1 MSNRRKRAA
10 PDQLYKDC
18 LEGRDCMTDVKN
30 KYENATLADKLLQW
44 FGSIL
49 YFGNLGIG
57 SGKGSG
63 GASGYTPI
71 GGVTAPKTTTEV
83 TIARPSVPLDPLGGT
98 EIIPLDVISPN
109 ESSIIPLSENGVPSL
124 DIIDNLP
131 APDMPITT
139 PEVTTSINAHDVIV
153 STANRPAVINTEEIE
168 LVELHPGPPPPKR
181 IALDTSFTSTS
192 SNMAL
197 IPDTSFSDPDINVFV
212 DPIDS
217 GDTIGWSDIPLRDI
231 REPAYDTATSRA
243 QDPISSTPRTSY
255 TEVLR
260 SVTGRARDLYNRY
273 VAQVGVTD
281 TTFLARPQSLVQFG
295 FENPA
300 FEADVSLEFEEGLEE
315 LRAAPDTAFQDIR
328 RLGRPRFGTSSERTV
343 RVSRL
348 GQRGTM
354 TTRSGLSIGQRVHFY
369 FDISDIPRIPEPAI
383 ELQTLGE
390 SSGLE
395 VSVNA
400 AAEGAYVDTDV
411 DFGFSEEA
419 LLDPLAEDFN
429 SSQIVLTAVDI
440 EGDTLDMPTIPPG
453 ASIKLFVGDQAKGL
467 FVNLPTAPTHGAI
480 EPSWPLQPS
489 TAVQPIIGLTVYG
502 DSFILDPYFL
512 QRRRKRSFIV

>member
-1 MSNRRKRAA
+1 MSSRRKRAA

-30 KYENATLADKLLQW
+30 KYENTTLADKLLQW

-83 TIARPSVPLDPLGGT
+83 TIARPSVPLDPLGGA

-109 ESSIIPLSENGVPSL
+109 ESSIIPLSESGAPSV

-131 APDMPITT
+131 APDMPIGT
-139 PEVTTSINAHDVIV
+139 PEVTTSINVHDVV
-153 STANRPAVINTEEIE
+153 VATANRPAVINTEEIE

-231 REPAYDTATSRA
+231 REPSYDTPSSRA
-243 QDPISSTPRTSY
+243 QEPISSTPRTSY
-255 TEVLR
+255 TEVFR

-281 TTFLARPQSLVQFG
+281 TSFLARPQSLVQFG

-300 FEADVSLEFEEGLEE
+300 FEADVSLEFEEGLAE

-328 RLGRPRFGTSSERTV
+328 RLGRPRFSTSSEGTV

-354 TTRSGLSIGQRVHFY
+354 TTRSGLTIGQRVHFY
-369 FDISDIPRIPEPAI
+369 FDISDIPRIPESAI
-383 ELQTLGE
+383 ELQTFRE

-395 VSVNA
+395 VSVDA
-400 AAEGAYVDTDV
+400 MAEGAHVDTDI
-411 DFGFSEEA
+411 DYGYSEEA
-419 LLDPLAEDFN
+419 LLDPLAEDF
-429 SSQIVLTAVDI
+429 STSQIVLSAVDI
-440 EGDTLDMPTIPPG
+440 EGETLDMPTIPPG
-453 ASIKLFVGDQAKGL
+453 ASIKLFIGDPAKGV
-467 FVNLPTAPTHGAI
+467 FVNLPIAVTTTAAVPDR
-480 EPSWPLQPS
+480 PLQPS
-489 TAVQPIIGLTVYG
+489 DAVLPLVGLTVYG
-502 DSFILDPYFL
+502 DSFFVDPYL
-512 QRRRKRSFIV
+512 LRRRRKHFSVV